1 MTKEAWTARW
11 VLTECVLSH
20 IRHVKNSYITEFYTR
35 IKRKRGSGK
44 AIVIAA
50 SKMLRIMYG
59 MLKERKEYAPYR
71 S

>member
-1 MTKEAWTARW
+1 M
-11 VLTECVLSH
+11 LSH
-20 IRHVKNSYITEFYTR
+20 IRYAKNSYITEFYTR

-44 AIVIAA
+44 AIVAAA

-59 MLKERKEYAPYR
+59 MFKERKEYVPYR